1 MANFADEAGVRAKFQ
16 LTDAAL
22 VAPALVEQSIEDA
35 HLEVLRRLDAQ
46 YDTDPPAAELVLGET
61 LLAGAHLLRSLA
73 SKDAFDRK
81 HVVIGGKRIEGGGR
95 FDDVLAA
102 AANAEDYA
110 WEVLGPFLLPRA
122 PVQVLVATDTVPVL
136 GEE

>member
-1 MANFADEAGVRAKFQ
+1 MPNFADEAGVRAKFQ
-16 LTDAAL
+16 LTDAQS

-35 HLEVLRRLDAQ
+35 HLELLRRLDPRH
-46 YDTDPPAAELVLGET
+46 DTAPPATELVLGET

-95 FDDVLAA
+95 FDDVLVA

-110 WEVLGPFLLPRA
+110 WDVLAPFLLPRA
-122 PVQVLVATDTVPVL
+122 PVQVLAATDSAPVI